1 MPVFF
6 FIDPEYAEDP
16 RLDTVDSI
24 VLNYV
29 FYQSK
34 EGVQLPFLDQLYK
47 KIEPEEVKKK

>member
-6 FIDPEYAEDP
+6 FIDPEFASDP
-16 RLDTVDSI
+16 RLDNVDSI

-34 EGVQLPFLDQLYK
+34 EGIELPFLD
-47 KIEPEEVKKK
+47 KIYNRLEANEAK